1 MPRYCNSLSSI
12 RAVVPSGMLIAVV
25 LARQRLSIRRGM
37 CPAED
42 GRDTARKVDGACGTE
57 ARNVDGA
64 WWT

>member
-1 MPRYCNSLSSI
+1 M
-12 RAVVPSGMLIAVV
+12 V

-57 ARNVDGA
+57 AKKVDWA
-64 WWT
+64 WGMKPEMWMGRGGHEP